1 MYNKAKKSFYELFS
15 ERIKNLKTQ
24 IVSMK
29 IKALIKFE
37 DEKLAER
44 EDHMEQRYWL
54 IFQLTTNL
62 SLPQKY
68 YSRMVFIHN
77 PGKY

>member
-1 MYNKAKKSFYELFS
+1 M
-15 ERIKNLKTQ
+15 KTQ

-37 DEKLAER
+37 DEKLVER
-44 EDHMEQRYWL
+44 EDHMEQTYRL
-54 IFQLTTNL
+54 IFQLTTNI

-68 YSRMVFIHN
+68 YSRMVFVHN
-77 PGKY
+77 AGKYLTN